1 MNDRRL
7 DRLKRLAAGTVLISG
22 AALAQP
28 TPKQAAKPEIRTN
41 SPGPMAP
48 EEPAPVLLNS
58 PKPPDPV
65 PDAGVPSPK
74 PPVRVNSPPK
84 TKP

>member
-7 DRLKRLAAGTVLISG
+7 NRLKRLAAGTVLISG
-22 AALAQP
+22 AAFAQP
-28 TPKQAAKPEIRTN
+28 APQKSDKPQIRTN

-74 PPVRVNSPPK
+74 PPVRVNSLPK